1 MKLYVEKNTEN
12 LLLKQKKTEKM
23 KKLVFLFIA
32 LLFVGLESQAI
43 KVVTPEGDREVEAT
57 ELATIETTSLAGVVL
72 DNETGEALVGVAIR
86 FEGSNETVYTDFDGN
101 FKIENVVPGKY
112 NILSNYISYT
122 DNKLKEVN
130 VSGKN
135 NLIRL
140 VLKKD

>member
-1 MKLYVEKNTEN
+1 
-12 LLLKQKKTEKM
+12 M

-32 LLFVGLESQAI
+32 LLVVGLESQAI
-43 KVVTPEGDREVEAT
+43 NVVTPNGDKEIEAV
-57 ELATIETTSLAGVVL
+57 ELAAIEITSLSGIVL

-86 FEGSNETVYTDFDGN
+86 FEGSKETVYTDFDGN
-101 FKIENVVPGKY
+101 FKIDNVVPGKY

-122 DNKLKEVN
+122 DNKMKEVN

-135 NLIRL
+135 NVIRL